1 MKYEIGESGEK
12 AEREMIEK
20 AKMGSSV
27 FHMGGEN
34 EITIVGQKLKRST
47 NSIVGNKLDRDS
59 SILGKV

>member
-1 MKYEIGESGEK
+1 MTYEIGESGEK